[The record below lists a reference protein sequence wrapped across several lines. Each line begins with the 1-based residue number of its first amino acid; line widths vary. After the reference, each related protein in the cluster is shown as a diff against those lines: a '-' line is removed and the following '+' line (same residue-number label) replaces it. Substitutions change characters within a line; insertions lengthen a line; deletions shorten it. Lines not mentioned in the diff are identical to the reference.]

1 MKAKKPAVKTAK
13 KSVKKSAKKSGKKS
27 AKKSGKKSAKKSVSE
42 SVKKL
47 SCRVKICE
55 ACMNIRNGI
64 TNSPATS
71 QGNFVPHTC
80 GKTDQ
85 QLREFIFNM
94 NLLNGMRRR
103 LPYGSE
109 FDDC

>member
-1 MKAKKPAVKTAK
+1 MKAKKPAVKSAK
-13 KSVKKSAKKSGKKS
+13 KSEKKSAKKP
-27 AKKSGKKSAKKSVSE
+27 AKKSAKKSVSE
-42 SVKKL
+42 SVMKQ
-47 SCRVKICE
+47 SSRVKICE

-64 TNSPATS
+64 TNSPAKS

-94 NLLNGMRRR
+94 NLINGMRRR

>member
-1 MKAKKPAVKTAK
+1 MKAKKPVVRSAKKSAK
-13 KSVKKSAKKSGKKS
+13 KSVKKSAIES
-27 AKKSGKKSAKKSVSE
+27 AKKQKSSG
-42 SVKKL
+42 VKN
-47 SCRVKICE
+47 CE

-80 GKTDQ
+80 GKTEQ

-94 NLLNGMRRR
+94 NLINGMRRR
-103 LPYGSE
+103 SPYGSE

>member
-1 MKAKKPAVKTAK
+1 MKAKKPAVKSAKVSAK
-13 KSVKKSAKKSGKKS
+13 KLAKKSAKKS
-27 AKKSGKKSAKKSVSE
+27 AKKPAKKSVSE
-42 SVKKL
+42 SVKKQ
-47 SCRVKICE
+47 SSRVKICE
-55 ACMNIRNGI
+55 ACMNIRNGLS
-64 TNSPATS
+64 NSPATT

-85 QLREFIFNM
+85 QLREFTYNM
-94 NLLNGMRRR
+94 RILNGLRRR

>member
-1 MKAKKPAVKTAK
+1 MKAKKPAVKTAS
-13 KSVKKSAKKSGKKS
+13 KSEKVSAKKSAKKP
-27 AKKSGKKSAKKSVSE
+27 AKKSVSE
-42 SVKKL
+42 SVKKQ
-47 SCRVKICE
+47 SSRVKICE
-55 ACMNIRNGI
+55 ACMNIRNGLS
-64 TNSPATS
+64 NSPATS

-85 QLREFIFNM
+85 QLREFTYNM
-94 NLLNGMRRR
+94 RILNGLRRR

>member
-1 MKAKKPAVKTAK
+1 MKAKKPAVKTAP
-13 KSVKKSAKKSGKKS
+13 KSEKVSEKKSAKKP
-27 AKKSGKKSAKKSVSE
+27 AKKSVSE
-42 SVKKL
+42 SVKKQ
-47 SCRVKICE
+47 SSRVKICE
-55 ACMNIRNGI
+55 ACMNIRNGLS
-64 TNSPATS
+64 NSPATT
-71 QGNFVPHTC
+71 QGKFVPHTC

>member
-1 MKAKKPAVKTAK
+1 MKAKKPAVKTAP
-13 KSVKKSAKKSGKKS
+13 KSEKVS

-42 SVKKL
+42 SVKKQ
-47 SCRVKICE
+47 SSRVKICE
-55 ACMNIRNGI
+55 ACMNIRNGLS
-64 TNSPATS
+64 NSPATS

-85 QLREFIFNM
+85 QLREFSYNM
-94 NLLNGMRRR
+94 RILNGIRRK

>member
-13 KSVKKSAKKSGKKS
+13 KSEKKSAKKP
-27 AKKSGKKSAKKSVSE
+27 AKKSAKKSVSE
-42 SVKKL
+42 SVKKQ
-47 SCRVKICE
+47 SSRVKICE
-55 ACMNIRNGI
+55 ACMNIRNGLS
-64 TNSPATS
+64 NSPATT
-71 QGNFVPHTC
+71 QGKFVPHTC

-85 QLREFIFNM
+85 QLREFSYNM
-94 NLLNGMRRR
+94 RILNGIRRK

>member
-1 MKAKKPAVKTAK
+1 MKAKKPAVNTAK
-13 KSVKKSAKKSGKKS
+13 KSE
-27 AKKSGKKSAKKSVSE
+27 KKSAKKSVSE
-42 SVKKL
+42 SVMKQ
-47 SCRVKICE
+47 SSRVKICE
-55 ACMNIRNGI
+55 ACMNIRNGLS
-64 TNSPATS
+64 NSPATS

-85 QLREFIFNM
+85 QLREFSYNM
-94 NLLNGMRRR
+94 RILNGIRRK

>member
-1 MKAKKPAVKTAK
+1 MKAKKPAVNTAK
-13 KSVKKSAKKSGKKS
+13 KSE
-27 AKKSGKKSAKKSVSE
+27 KKSAKKSVSE
-42 SVKKL
+42 SVMKQ
-47 SCRVKICE
+47 SSRVKICE
-55 ACMNIRNGI
+55 ACMNIRNGLS
-64 TNSPATS
+64 NSPATT

-80 GKTDQ
+80 GKNDQ

-94 NLLNGMRRR
+94 NLINGIRRK

>member
-1 MKAKKPAVKTAK
+1 MKAKKPAVKSAK
-13 KSVKKSAKKSGKKS
+13 VSVKKLAKKSAKKP
-27 AKKSGKKSAKKSVSE
+27 AKKSVSE
-42 SVKKL
+42 SVKKQ
-47 SCRVKICE
+47 SSRVKICE
-55 ACMNIRNGI
+55 ACMNIRNGLS
-64 TNSPATS
+64 NSPATT
-71 QGNFVPHTC
+71 QGKFVPHTC

>member
-1 MKAKKPAVKTAK
+1 MKAKKPAVKSAK
-13 KSVKKSAKKSGKKS
+13 KSVKKSAKKP
-27 AKKSGKKSAKKSVSE
+27 AKKSVSE
-42 SVKKL
+42 SVKKQ
-47 SCRVKICE
+47 SSRVKICE
-55 ACMNIRNGI
+55 ACMIIRRGQ

-85 QLREFIFNM
+85 QLREFTYNM
-94 NLLNGMRRR
+94 RILNGLRRR

>member
-13 KSVKKSAKKSGKKS
+13 VSAKKSAKKSE
-27 AKKSGKKSAKKSVSE
+27 SE
-42 SVKKL
+42 SVKKQ
-47 SCRVKICE
+47 SSRVKICE
-55 ACMNIRNGI
+55 ACMNIRNGLS
-64 TNSPATS
+64 NSPATS

-80 GKTDQ
+80 GKSDQ

>member
-13 KSVKKSAKKSGKKS
+13 KSEKVSAKKSAKKSE
-27 AKKSGKKSAKKSVSE
+27 SE
-42 SVKKL
+42 SVKKQ
-47 SCRVKICE
+47 SSRVKICE
-55 ACMNIRNGI
+55 ACMNIRNGLS
-64 TNSPATS
+64 NSPATT

-94 NLLNGMRRR
+94 NLINGIRRR

>member
-1 MKAKKPAVKTAK
+1 MKAKKPAVKSAKKSAK
-13 KSVKKSAKKSGKKS
+13 KSVKKSAIESAIKQKS
-27 AKKSGKKSAKKSVSE
+27 SG
-42 SVKKL
+42 VKN
-47 SCRVKICE
+47 CE
-55 ACMNIRNGI
+55 ACMNIRKGL

-94 NLLNGMRRR
+94 NLLNGIRRK
-103 LPYGSE
+103 LTYGSE
-109 FDDC
+109 FDDS